1 MLELVLGTA
10 IITAIFLLGDFLH
23 RLGVPIPAGVLGLLL
38 FYGGLQAGVL
48 KLRWVDKAA
57 RLLLRHM
64 VLLFIPLTLGLMD
77 MGKLISQHG
86 WVICSSLV
94 LSFLAVLLVTGLLAD
109 RLLASEND
117 RTETETT
124 R

>member
-1 MLELVLGTA
+1 
-10 IITAIFLLGDFLH
+10 
-23 RLGVPIPAGVLGLLL
+23 
-38 FYGGLQAGVL
+38 
-48 KLRWVDKAA
+48 
-57 RLLLRHM
+57 M